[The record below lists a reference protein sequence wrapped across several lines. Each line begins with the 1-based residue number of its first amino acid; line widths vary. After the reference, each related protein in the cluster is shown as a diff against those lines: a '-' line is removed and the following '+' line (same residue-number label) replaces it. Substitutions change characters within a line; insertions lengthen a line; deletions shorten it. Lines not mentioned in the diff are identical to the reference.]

1 MPPVLFFILQAP
13 MTTLAHALFTPS
25 IANGIIS
32 GCFTFYVLYDCMHY
46 AFVFQF
52 SPLAMR
58 SCADLFSFL

>member
-1 MPPVLFFILQAP
+1 